1 MSGREEKIPPLKL
14 TVVQY
19 VILVIFLVLSY
30 GLWTLQVRK
39 SDEYLSRA
47 EQNRIRKVPILAPRG
62 KLLDRDG
69 QIIVDNYPSFSALL
83 LRDQLRDLNADAARI
98 GDGLHIPP
106 EEIREKVR
114 RYQLARKPAFEPIII
129 KDDITPDER
138 AFIESH
144 RDEFPELETLMVHRR
159 LYPENGFMAHL
170 IGYVGEVSEDMLN
183 TSRFELYQKGDIVGQ
198 SGVELFYNDYLMGKD
213 GSRRVLVDSKGK
225 EVGRPKDANIPAEP
239 GHKLK
244 LTIDI
249 DVQKAAEQAL
259 DGKNGAVVAMDPRNG
274 EILAM
279 VSRPTFNP
287 NDFAVRI
294 SRDEWNKLSTDPN
307 HPLLNKAIQAQLAPG
322 SVFKII
328 MSVAGTQEGI
338 AQNLHVNCPGG
349 GTFYGRYFKCWV
361 AAEHRVHGPVDLTKG
376 IYQSCDVFFY
386 TLAER
391 LGIERIAKWASA
403 LGLGKKTGI
412 DLPNE
417 VSGTMPSEEWK
428 MRTFHQKWIVS
439 RSNFGGYWP
448 GSCRGDAN
456 SACSCHRWHCQVA
469 GCSIVRTW
477 SILKTFPREY
487 RTIAASNLPDSVKV
501 PIDPDSW
508 VTITNAMAGVVTPP
522 SPEVPMGGTAY
533 SAHLQGIDFAGKTGS
548 AQVVSNAFLQE
559 PRRRCRNSSTTIAGL
574 WHYAAPQSGDC
585 CCGPVLKVA
594 STVNWL
600 RVWQLRW

>member
-1 MSGREEKIPPLKL
+1 MSGREEKIPPIKL

-47 EQNRIRKVPILAPRG
+47 EQNRIRRVPILAPRG

-83 LRDQLRDLNADAARI
+83 LRDQLRDLNADAQKI

-106 EEIREKVR
+106 EEIRDKVR

-138 AFIESH
+138 AFIEAH

-183 TSRFELYQKGDIVGQ
+183 TPRFELYQRGDIVGQ
-198 SGVELFYNDYLMGKD
+198 SGVELFYNDVLMGKD

-225 EVGRPKDANIPAEP
+225 EVGRPKDANIPAIP

-249 DVQKAAEQAL
+249 DVQKAAEEAL
-259 DGKNGAVVAMDPRNG
+259 EGKNGAIVAMDPRNG

-294 SRDEWNKLSTDPN
+294 SHDEWNKLTTDPN

-328 MSVAGTQEGI
+328 MAVAGTQEGI

-349 GTFYGRYFKCWV
+349 GRSM
-361 AAEHRVHGPVDLTKG
+361 AG
-376 IYQSCDVFFY
+376 ISNAGWQPSIVC
-386 TLAER
+386 T
-391 LGIERIAKWASA
+391 
-403 LGLGKKTGI
+403 GLLISTRAFT
-412 DLPNE
+412 NHATSSFTRSRS
-417 VSGTMPSEEWK
+417 VSGL
-428 MRTFHQKWIVS
+428 
-439 RSNFGGYWP
+439 
-448 GSCRGDAN
+448 
-456 SACSCHRWHCQVA
+456 SA
-469 GCSIVRTW
+469 
-477 SILKTFPREY
+477 
-487 RTIAASNLPDSVKV
+487 
-501 PIDPDSW
+501 
-508 VTITNAMAGVVTPP
+508 
-522 SPEVPMGGTAY
+522 SPNG
-533 SAHLQGIDFAGKTGS
+533 
-548 AQVVSNAFLQE
+548 
-559 PRRRCRNSSTTIAGL
+559 RR
-574 WHYAAPQSGDC
+574 P
-585 CCGPVLKVA
+585 
-594 STVNWL
+594 
-600 RVWQLRW
+600 